1 VIHFCKFTRKIRYKR
16 KDQAHNAML
25 NVQRRGIVTNGQM
38 SAYPCQG
45 CGGWHFGHVQRQFLI
60 LPRKM
65 AASE

>member
-25 NVQRRGIVTNGQM
+25 NVQRRRIVTN
-38 SAYPCQG
+38 
-45 CGGWHFGHVQRQFLI
+45 GWHFGHVQRQFLI